1 MVNTKY
7 VFRCLINFVETD
19 QLFLQSRWQFLSDD
33 FTTKDVV
40 QRVVG
45 LDQPLLR
52 RPVNKLKI
60 IFFFLIIRKV
70 WENWKQHFQATISNF
85 SSWKLK

>member
-7 VFRCLINFVETD
+7 VLRCLINFVETD

-60 IFFFLIIRKV
+60 IFFIFDY
-70 WENWKQHFQATISNF
+70 
-85 SSWKLK
+85 